1 MGNCASKTTV
11 EEIGAGREESHSPV
25 TDPEMQVKLSV
36 KVKPIASS
44 LLATPAIV
52 VGISGASRS
61 GKTSLAKQLASELE
75 SATVLSQDDF
85 ADGRLAAQHPSGF
98 EASESIAH
106 DDLRSALAEVLESG
120 RFRYVIVEGFRA
132 FADPLLVQSFDVLIW
147 LDVSRD
153 VCHARRMAT
162 TAVSEAFF
170 TQHLWARHVEYEEHW
185 NARLAS
191 DAEMRRRL
199 QVIDGEEPMQD
210 VLREALC
217 AVHASKDS
225 VETVAWPMTKLLR
238 ATAAVAADERL
249 AVVLMTGAMN
259 PPHLGHLQMLHQASA
274 RLRMLGYTV
283 VGAWLSPS
291 HDGDSPNPNHITL
304 T

>member
-52 VGISGASRS
+52 VGISGASRA

-106 DDLRSALAEVLESG
+106 DNLRSALAEVLESG

-170 TQHLWARHVEYEEHW
+170 TQHLWARHVEYEGM
-185 NARLAS
+185 LAS
-191 DAEMRRRL
+191 PEMRRRL
-199 QVIDGEEPMQD
+199 QVIDGDKPMQEA
-210 VLREALC
+210 LQEALC
-217 AVHASKDS
+217 AVHAIKDS

-249 AVVLMTGAMN
+249 AVVLMTG
-259 PPHLGHLQMLHQASA
+259 
-274 RLRMLGYTV
+274 V
-283 VGAWLSPS
+283 
-291 HDGDSPNPNHITL
+291 L
-304 T
+304 TG